1 MPLSSFWYDKVVEIW
16 AEMYF
21 YALIS
26 GKEGIR
32 MDWINT
38 FGAKFEAAFL
48 RENRWMLY
56 VKGLGVT
63 MEVAVFAAII
73 GVIIGTILAFMKLSV
88 TRTGKPSIWAKIAN
102 VYIDI
107 IRGTPSVLQLLI
119 MWFIVLRNCHN
130 GILVASI
137 TFGIN
142 SGAYVAEIVRAG
154 ILAVDKG
161 QTEAGRSLGLSKFQ
175 TVRYIV
181 IPQAFKNV
189 LPPLG
194 NEFIVLI
201 KETAIVGYVSL
212 SDLTRVANQMVSRV
226 YDAFTPLIGSAI
238 IYFVIIKILTIL
250 LAKLER
256 RLRKGDNR

>member
-1 MPLSSFWYDKVVEIW
+1 M
-16 AEMYF
+16 
-21 YALIS
+21 
-26 GKEGIR
+26 
-32 MDWINT
+32 
-38 FGAKFEAAFL
+38 
-48 RENRWMLY
+48 
-56 VKGLGVT
+56 
-63 MEVAVFAAII
+63 AVFAAII
-73 GVIIGTILAFMKLSV
+73 GVVIGTIIAFMKLS
-88 TRTGKPSIWAKIAN
+88 TRKNGKPTILAHIAN
-102 VYIDI
+102 IYIDI

-119 MWFIVLRNCHN
+119 MWFIVLKSCQN
-130 GILVASI
+130 GILVACI
-137 TFGIN
+137 TFGVN

-161 QTEAGRSLGLSKFQ
+161 QTEAGRSLGLTKFQ
-175 TVRYIV
+175 TMRYIV

-212 SDLTRVANQMVSRV
+212 NDLTRVANQMTSKL

-250 LAKLER
+250 LEKLER
-256 RLRKGDNR
+256 RLRKSDNR

>member
-1 MPLSSFWYDKVVEIW
+1 
-16 AEMYF
+16 
-21 YALIS
+21 
-26 GKEGIR
+26 
-32 MDWINT
+32 MDWLNHIWE
-38 FGAKFEAAFL
+38 KIDAAFL
-48 RENRWMLY
+48 AEDRWLLY

-63 MEVAVFAAII
+63 MEVAVTAGII
-73 GVIIGTILAFMKLSV
+73 GIILGTIVAFMKLS
-88 TRTGKPSIWAKIAN
+88 TTKRGKPTIFTHIAN
-102 VYIDI
+102 IYIDI

-119 MWFIVLRNCHN
+119 MWFGVFASCKN
-130 GILVASI
+130 GILVACL

-161 QTEAGRSLGLSKFQ
+161 QTEAGRSLGLSRFQ
-175 TVRYIV
+175 TMRYIV

-212 SDLTRVANQMVSRV
+212 SDLTRVANQMSSRL

-238 IYFVIIKILTIL
+238 VYFIIIKILTIL

-256 RLRKGDNR
+256 RLRKSDNR